1 MEAAPRLRS
10 WHSNIPIRF
19 PSHAELAAVRPRQP
33 EDVLLGAARLAT
45 QHEPIRGVTTHS
57 SEGSHVNYDDDDP
70 SKTRPLHQGEK
81 LAALGIPAHFSY
93 NLPVVTAAQ
102 PGHTAAGCA
111 WAPSQAALVMI
122 PLCDA
127 WRACGGP
134 FYPPESARRWAAL

>member
-1 MEAAPRLRS
+1 MPLTD
-10 WHSNIPIRF
+10 
-19 PSHAELAAVRPRQP
+19 AELAAVRPRQP

-134 FYPPESARRWAAL
+134 FSPPESARRWAAL

>member
-1 MEAAPRLRS
+1 MCIELHIGCVVLVNRGLNLVHFRAADGAGATEEMDGAAAPD
-10 WHSNIPIRF
+10 
-19 PSHAELAAVRPRQP
+19 ARPPKR
-33 EDVLLGAARLAT
+33 A
-45 QHEPIRGVTTHS
+45 
-57 SEGSHVNYDDDDP
+57 YDDDDP